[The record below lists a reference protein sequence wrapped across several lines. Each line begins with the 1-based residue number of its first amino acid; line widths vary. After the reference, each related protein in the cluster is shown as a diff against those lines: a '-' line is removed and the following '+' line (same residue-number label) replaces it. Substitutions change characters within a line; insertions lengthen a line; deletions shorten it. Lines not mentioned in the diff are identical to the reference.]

1 MATPAEIP
9 PSIEKLLSDERGL
22 ALAAGHGRLRTREAL
37 REAADR
43 VRRGVLRAGADA
55 AGAILD
61 AAKATLA
68 FRPAAGP
75 RPVVNATGVL
85 LHTNLGRAPL
95 AVAAREAVLRACGYS
110 TLELDLATGSRGKRG
125 EHVRPLLLELFAPGR
140 ADLDALAVTNTAAAL
155 LLALDTVANGRPVA
169 VSRGELVA
177 IGGDFR
183 VPSILARSGA
193 SLLEVGTTNKTT
205 PEDYAEA
212 VRAGAAAILKVRPS
226 NYRIVGF
233 TEEVSLGELASLCRE
248 ARIPLLFDAGAGS
261 PTRFVQPGLCDEPVP
276 AEALAEGADLVCFSG
291 DKTLGGPQAGILLGA
306 AALVGACAKNPLA
319 RALRPDK
326 LVLAALAATL
336 DLHLSGRA
344 AEIPFHAMLADAR
357 VPPRGTCAPDRG
369 FGGRARLGG
378 RGGPSRRRRRR
389 RDGDGIDAS
398 LVRSSPPPPVARRDR
413 GRGPAPFARAPRR
426 RPHLGGKARRRP
438 PLGHSGGGRRDPVR
452 ARGRRSASL
461 TTVTSSARE
470 SSVRAS

>member
-1 MATPAEIP
+1 MATPAARP
-9 PSIEKLLSDERGL
+9 PSIEQLLSDERGL
-22 ALAAGHGRLRTREAL
+22 ALTARHGRLRVREAL

-43 VRRGVLRAGADA
+43 LRRGVLPARPDA
-55 AGAILD
+55 ATAIL
-61 AAKATLA
+61 AAVGATLA
-68 FRPAAGP
+68 SRPPAGP
-75 RPVVNATGVL
+75 KPVVNATGVL

-95 AVAAREAVLRACGYS
+95 AVAAREAVLRACGSS
-110 TLELDLATGSRGKRG
+110 TLELDLETGGRGKRG

-155 LLALDTVANGRPVA
+155 LLALDTLANGRSVA

-193 SLLEVGTTNKTT
+193 SLMEVGTTNRTT

-212 VRAGAAAILKVRPS
+212 IRAGAAAVLKVRPS

-233 TEEVSLGELASLCRE
+233 TGEVSLAQLAELCRP

-261 PTRFVQPGLCDEPVP
+261 PARFAQPGLAGEPVP
-276 AEALAEGADLVCFSG
+276 AEALSAGADLVCFSG

-326 LVLAALAATL
+326 LALAALAATL
-336 DLHLSGRA
+336 DLHLSGRV
-344 AEIPFHAMLADAR
+344 AEIPFFAMLE
-357 VPPRGTCAPDRG
+357 APLSLLEE
-369 FGGRARLGG
+369 RARRLAASASSLGWEAEAAPLVAVAGGGTGAESTLPSFGVVLRHPSLGESAVAARLRSRELPVLVRISEG
-378 RGGPSRRRRRR
+378 RLVVDLRSVAPGEDAEIVEALR
-389 RDGDGIDAS
+389 DAS
-398 LVRSSPPPPVARRDR
+398 PTP
-413 GRGPAPFARAPRR
+413 
-426 RPHLGGKARRRP
+426 
-438 PLGHSGGGRRDPVR
+438 
-452 ARGRRSASL
+452 
-461 TTVTSSARE
+461 
-470 SSVRAS
+470 

>member
-1 MATPAEIP
+1 MATPAAIP

-22 ALAAGHGRLRTREAL
+22 ALAASHGRLRVREAL

-43 VRRGVLRAGADA
+43 LRRGVLRARPDA
-55 AGAILD
+55 ASAIFE
-61 AAKATLA
+61 AAGATLA
-68 FRPAAGP
+68 FRPPAGP

-110 TLELDLATGSRGKRG
+110 MLELDLSTGGRGKRG

-140 ADLDALAVTNTAAAL
+140 DDLDALAVTNTAAAL
-155 LLALDTVANGRPVA
+155 LLALDTLANGRPVA

-205 PEDYAEA
+205 PEDYVEA
-212 VRAGAAAILKVRPS
+212 IRAGAAVVLKVRPS

-233 TEEVSLGELASLCRE
+233 TEDVSLGELATLCRE

-261 PTRFVQPGLCDEPVP
+261 PKRFAQPGLRDEPVP
-276 AEALAEGADLVCFSG
+276 AEALHEGADLVCFSG

-336 DLHLSGRA
+336 DLHLSGRV
-344 AEIPFHAMLADAR
+344 AEVPFHAMLATPVSLLEERALRIAASAATLGWEAEATPLVAIAGGGAGAESTLPSFGILLRHPSLGERDVAAR
-357 VPPRGTCAPDRG
+357 FR
-369 FGGRARLGG
+369 
-378 RGGPSRRRRRR
+378 SRTLPILVRISE
-389 RDGDGIDAS
+389 GS
-398 LVRSSPPPPVARRDR
+398 LVIALRSVAPEEDEEILEAL
-413 GRGPAPFARAPRR
+413 GDAVS
-426 RPHLGGKARRRP
+426 RP
-438 PLGHSGGGRRDPVR
+438 
-452 ARGRRSASL
+452 
-461 TTVTSSARE
+461 
-470 SSVRAS
+470 

>member
-1 MATPAEIP
+1 MALP
-9 PSIEKLLSDERGL
+9 PSIESLLSDERGL
-22 ALAAGHGRLRTREAL
+22 ALAARHGRLRLREAL

-43 VRRGVLRAGADA
+43 LRRGVLQARPDA
-55 AGAILD
+55 AGAIFD
-61 AAKATLA
+61 AAGATLA
-68 FRPAAGP
+68 SRPPAGP
-75 RPVVNATGVL
+75 RPVINATGVL

-110 TLELDLATGSRGKRG
+110 ALEVDLSTGGRGKRG

-140 ADLDALAVTNTAAAL
+140 DGLDALAVTNTAAAL
-155 LLALDTVANGRPVA
+155 LLALDTLANGRSVA

-193 SLLEVGTTNKTT
+193 SLLEVGTTNRTT

-212 VRAGAAAILKVRPS
+212 IRAGAAAILKVRPS

-233 TEEVSLGELASLCRE
+233 TEEVSLGELAALCRE
-248 ARIPLLFDAGAGS
+248 ARIPLLFDAGAGAPS
-261 PTRFVQPGLCDEPVP
+261 RFAQPGLSDEPVP

-344 AEIPFHAMLADAR
+344 AEIPFHAMLGTPLAR
-357 VPPRGTCAPDRG
+357 LEE
-369 FGGRARLGG
+369 RARRLAASAEAFGWEAEAAPLVSIAGGGTGTESTLPSFGVLLRHPSLGETAAAARLRSRELPVLVRISEG
-378 RGGPSRRRRRR
+378 RLVVDLRSVAPGEDEEILDALG
-389 RDGDGIDAS
+389 DAS
-398 LVRSSPPPPVARRDR
+398 AQP
-413 GRGPAPFARAPRR
+413 
-426 RPHLGGKARRRP
+426 
-438 PLGHSGGGRRDPVR
+438 
-452 ARGRRSASL
+452 
-461 TTVTSSARE
+461 
-470 SSVRAS
+470 